1 MFYTVSESAFDRS
14 GAFCNDP
21 ARGSE
26 SCPQGR
32 PVREIKSLQLQ
43 SVTFHIV
50 GNRDGRPPFLATQK
64 YPLTADPRIA
74 DYLKGHIRASLD
86 DPQTR
91 GASFASDTS
100 VSAVICTEIIDGART
115 FVDGSRALADRL
127 HQIVVADQRIEPG
140 DLAVCLFGDANRPA
154 GAALPGAAQAR
165 PVRGVPPDPPR
176 RHSRRRV
183 RRLRDRRGHPAG
195 KDARLHKCA
204 FVQRPTRPGEYA
216 LQLLDRQLRGD
227 QGRVVARF
235 FAETF
240 LEATVDEDCR
250 THTLRLRAGLVNARN
265 AVGRGFGEDAA
276 RAVDAALRVALSSE
290 RFDVDDQVGRLA
302 IPPPARAVAL
312 REVRKLVP
320 NREVEIDPAYA
331 RQQLDRRRRFVG
343 SHGLR
348 VSMEASRY
356 PDLVK
361 QAERI
366 PSHDGADFWR
376 IVVET
381 ETWTEER

>member
-1 MFYTVSESAFDRS
+1 
-14 GAFCNDP
+14 
-21 ARGSE
+21 
-26 SCPQGR
+26 
-32 PVREIKSLQLQ
+32 VREIKNLQLQ

-50 GNRDGRPPFLATQK
+50 GNRDGRPPVLATQK

-91 GASFASDTS
+91 GASFASDAS
-100 VSAVICTEIIDGART
+100 VSAVICTETIDGTRT

-127 HQIVVADQRIEPG
+127 HRIVVADQRIEPG
-140 DLAVCLFGDANRPA
+140 DLAVCLFADADRPA
-154 GAALPGAAQAR
+154 GPRYLALLKLDQSEAYRLIRRTDAHGVEYAAFEIAEDILP
-165 PVRGVPPDPPR
+165 
-176 RHSRRRV
+176 
-183 RRLRDRRGHPAG
+183 G

-227 QGRVVARF
+227 QARVVARF

-265 AVGRGFGEDAA
+265 AVGRDFGEDAA

-331 RQQLDRRRRFVG
+331 RQQLNRRRRFVG

>member
-1 MFYTVSESAFDRS
+1 M
-14 GAFCNDP
+14 
-21 ARGSE
+21 
-26 SCPQGR
+26 
-32 PVREIKSLQLQ
+32 
-43 SVTFHIV
+43 
-50 GNRDGRPPFLATQK
+50 
-64 YPLTADPRIA
+64 
-74 DYLKGHIRASLD
+74 
-86 DPQTR
+86 
-91 GASFASDTS
+91 
-100 VSAVICTEIIDGART
+100 
-115 FVDGSRALADRL
+115 
-127 HQIVVADQRIEPG
+127 
-140 DLAVCLFGDANRPA
+140 
-154 GAALPGAAQAR
+154 LP
-165 PVRGVPPDPPR
+165 
-176 RHSRRRV
+176 
-183 RRLRDRRGHPAG
+183 G

-204 FVQRPTRPGEYA
+204 FVQRPTRPGDHA

-227 QGRVVARF
+227 QARVVARF

-240 LEATVDEDCR
+240 LEATVDEDRR
-250 THTLRLRAGLVNARN
+250 THTQRLRAGLVNARN
-265 AVGRGFGEDAA
+265 TLGRDFGEDAA

-302 IPPPARAVAL
+302 IPTPARAIAL

-343 SHGLR
+343 SHGLS

-361 QAERI
+361 QAEHLT
-366 PSHDGADFWR
+366 SHDGADFWR